1 MIWGGNRRKPVF
13 GFRLSGKGLF
23 CKGLHLIAHAEVL
36 DDLENFGHKLGTKQ
50 KDSLNYKLSFGNL
63 ESYIIQ

>member
-1 MIWGGNRRKPVF
+1 MIWGENSRKPVF
-13 GFRLSGKGLF
+13 EFWLLGERLF

-63 ESYIIQ
+63 

>member
-1 MIWGGNRRKPVF
+1 MF
-13 GFRLSGKGLF
+13 GFRLLGERLF

-63 ESYIIQ
+63 ES